1 MIKKLAPAALLICI
15 PLLWLGLVASLALH
29 LYLDLLD
36 HAQDATNQVQILQQS
51 LKAFN
56 LQANQPLQP
65 FRPTLDAIQTD
76 LSFIQTDFKRYQPL
90 IQLAKNVTPYRAD
103 LETTEYLIAG
113 GQNLLL
119 AANEALDAAQI
130 ALNDFNNLASFSIPG
145 LEIDTQPQSGQA
157 LLDENQLARLEQS
170 LQQIASYVKQGMAN
184 FNRIPYSLLK
194 ADAPLTRA
202 VDQFRAQFSTLSNGL
217 DEARTGLAVA
227 RRVLGFDE
235 PATFLIL
242 LNDADELRPNGGF
255 AGNYTLL
262 TLWHSQIVSFKLE
275 NSYQPD
281 DTILAKGPI
290 NVPAPYNE
298 WWPLRYAWGL
308 RDVSL
313 TPDWPDTVQNIQQ
326 LLYQEG
332 VSGNLT
338 GAIAFNP
345 GFIKNLLQ
353 TSGPVRVLSLPEYDE
368 NVDATNFVERIHYHQ
383 ALDERNQDLD
393 FYQRKKFIRY
403 LAGAV
408 LAKIKQLPK
417 QKLPE
422 IGKDTLTALEQRDLL
437 LYLSDPTAQK
447 IIDKMGWGGRLETR
461 QDCLC
466 VADTSESGNKTN
478 SVVSQTVSDKIG
490 LNLDGSATH
499 QVVLTYNYTGT
510 LADYQSSQ
518 QLLDHVAYNRFYL
531 VADSRIIARSGF
543 DDSSGVVQQYGREV
557 WGQLVALQPGQKRDF
572 VFSWQTPPLV
582 GIYPTSN
589 ERVYNLTVQKQPGS
603 NFYYHVEVKPPEG
616 KHITLVTGVTNPIIN
631 RDGSTVLFDGLLTND
646 LTIKLVLSP

>member
-1 MIKKLAPAALLICI
+1 MVKKLAPTALLICI
-15 PLLWLGLVASLALH
+15 PLVWLGLVASLALH

-36 HAQDATNQVQILQQS
+36 HAQDANQQVQLLQQS
-51 LKAFN
+51 FKTFN
-56 LQANQPLQP
+56 LQANQPLKP
-65 FRPTLDAIQTD
+65 FKPTLDAIQTD
-76 LSFIQTDFKRYQPL
+76 LNFIQTEFKRYQLL
-90 IQLAKNVTPYRAD
+90 IQLAKNVTPFRAD

-130 ALNDFNNLASFSIPG
+130 ALDGFDNLASFAIPG
-145 LEIDTQPQSGQA
+145 LENDSQPQSGAA
-157 LLDENQLARLEQS
+157 LLDEPQLARLDQS
-170 LQQIASYVKQGMAN
+170 LGQIDSYVKQGLAD
-184 FNRIPYSLLK
+184 FNRIPYNSLK
-194 ADAPLTRA
+194 ADAPLTR
-202 VDQFRAQFSTLSNGL
+202 VTDYLRAQFSTLSNGL
-217 DEARTGLAVA
+217 DEARTGLGVV

-235 PATFLIL
+235 PATFLVL

-255 AGNYTLL
+255 AGNYALL
-262 TLWHSQIVSFKLE
+262 TLWRAQIVSFKLE
-275 NSYQPD
+275 NSYRPD
-281 DTILAKGPI
+281 DAVLAKEPI

-313 TPDWPDTVQNIQQ
+313 TPDWPDTVQNIQH

-338 GAIAFNP
+338 GAIALNP

-403 LAGAV
+403 LAVAV
-408 LAKIKQLPK
+408 LAKIKTLPK
-417 QKLPE
+417 NELPE
-422 IGKDTLTALEQRDLL
+422 VGKDALAALDQRDLL
-437 LYLSDPTAQK
+437 LYLSDPMAQK
-447 IIDKMGWGGRLETR
+447 LIDKMGWGGRLETK

-466 VADTSESGNKTN
+466 VADTSEAGNKTN
-478 SVVSQTVSDKIG
+478 SVVSQTISDKIS
-490 LNLDGSATH
+490 LNPDGSATH

-531 VADSRIIARSGF
+531 AAGSRIIARSGF
-543 DDSSGVVQQYGREV
+543 DDSNGVVQQYGREV
-557 WGQLVALQPGQKRDF
+557 WGQLVTLQPGQKRDF
-572 VFSWQTPPLV
+572 TFSWQTPALA
-582 GIYPTSN
+582 GTHSSGN
-589 ERVYNLTVQKQPGS
+589 SSFYNLTVQKQPGS
-603 NFYYHVEVKPPEG
+603 NFYYHIEVKPPEG
-616 KHITLVTGVTNPIIN
+616 VQISQSEGNLSPPIN
-631 RDGSTVLFDGLLTND
+631 RDGSAVLFDGWLTKD
-646 LTIKLVLSP
+646 LQLRVMMSP